1 MTVDLAITIA
11 KELINITAADLLLLG
26 LVAIFFFSG
35 LGYKIKSGREVS
47 KMRAEVTKLTGNV
60 NGMGAKEKTLRG
72 EMQNLLNAQNGNM
85 VEINTL
91 KSKKIEIGKMP
102 IDLSRDLE
110 DLVSWCH
117 SKHIMV
123 NPERRMA
130 AKRPTPQGRRM

>member
-1 MTVDLAITIA
+1 MTVDTAITIG

-47 KMRAEVTKLTGNV
+47 KMRSAVAKLTGDV
-60 NGMGAKEKTLRG
+60 NGMGAKEKSLRG

-85 VEINTL
+85 MEINRL
-91 KSKKIEIGKMP
+91 KSKKIDIGKMP
-102 IDLSRDLE
+102 IGLSRDLE

-117 SKHIMV
+117 SKHISV
-123 NPERRMA
+123 NPERKMA
-130 AKRPTPQGRRM
+130 AKRPSPQGRRM